1 MVWCEY
7 VNETVWEDSWD
18 HEVDPDD
25 GVETRLNCDD
35 WTAWNSEELLN
46 MWFTLREHRE
56 WTPNLWKR
64 ATYTDFCEFCYVYS
78 YGEDELTKAP
88 VHWCQEFDDPEIRQA
103 WRDLKRFRTFF
114 RHGTYSDFCNFSQ
127 RYSK

>member
-1 MVWCEY
+1 MVWSEY
-7 VNETVWEDSWD
+7 VNETVWEECDLD
-18 HEVDPDD
+18 GDQDD
-25 GVETRLNCDD
+25 ESYFPRLNCDD

-56 WTPNLWKR
+56 WTPHLWKR

-88 VHWCQEFDDPEIRQA
+88 VHRCPEFDDPEIRHA

-114 RHGTYSDFCNFSQ
+114 RFGTYSDFCNFS
-127 RYSK
+127 RTYSK